1 VLIRS
6 DPFRDIDRWMDEFR
20 FGARER
26 TMPMDAYRH
35 GDELVLDFDVP
46 GVDPNAIDLTVEQ
59 DMVRVTAK
67 RDWLAMADDEFYVR
81 ERPVAEFS
89 RQVMLGAAVDS
100 TKVTA
105 HCENGVL
112 TVRLPIAESARKRQI
127 TIERPGQVLHPTAA
141 ELASVS

>member
-1 VLIRS
+1 MMIRS
-6 DPFRDIDRWMDEFR
+6 DPFRDVDRWMDEFR

-46 GVDPNAIDLTVEQ
+46 GVDPNTIDLTVEQ

-67 RDWLAMADDEFYVR
+67 RDWLPVANDEFYAR
-81 ERPVAEFS
+81 ERPAGEFS
-89 RQVMLGAAVDS
+89 RQVMLGKAVDS

-112 TVRLPIAESARKRQI
+112 TVRLPIAEAARKRQI
-127 TIERPGQVLHPTAA
+127 AIERPGQELHPIAA